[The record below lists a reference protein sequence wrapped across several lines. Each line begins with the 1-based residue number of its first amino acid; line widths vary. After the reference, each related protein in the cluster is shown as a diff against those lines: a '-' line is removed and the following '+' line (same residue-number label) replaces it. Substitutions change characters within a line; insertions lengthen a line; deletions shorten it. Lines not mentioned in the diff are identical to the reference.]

1 MQRKFA
7 ENARASILLSFLP
20 VKIWKIEIFPQF
32 EINEENFKSS
42 EFQNKRNF
50 LDEEGFLRNDR
61 RYLVVSLAGFIFKL
75 STHTSE
81 FVNEVINNALHV
93 ERDFINL
100 RYPDEEEFDAEEDD
114 PQFSFFH
121 HPFILNTEKKTKF
134 LFYDSREKQV
144 ILRRQ
149 AEVFGRLS
157 LDLPYLIIN
166 VSRDNI
172 IQDTL
177 IQLEMVIQDDPAAL
191 QKQFMVQFDGE
202 QGIDEGGVS
211 KGQLKL

>member
-1 MQRKFA
+1 MQ
-7 ENARASILLSFLP
+7 
-20 VKIWKIEIFPQF
+20 
-32 EINEENFKSS
+32 
-42 EFQNKRNF
+42 
-50 LDEEGFLRNDR
+50 
-61 RYLVVSLAGFIFKL
+61 IFK
-75 STHTSE
+75 
-81 FVNEVINNALHV
+81 VNLHVLARSNRVLALHV

-100 RYPDEEEFDAEEDD
+100 RYPDEEFDGEEDD

-177 IQLEMVIQDDPAAL
+177 VQLEMVIQDDPAAL

-211 KGQLKL
+211 KGQLWSLSITKMWLF

>member
-1 MQRKFA
+1 M
-7 ENARASILLSFLP
+7 
-20 VKIWKIEIFPQF
+20 
-32 EINEENFKSS
+32 
-42 EFQNKRNF
+42 
-50 LDEEGFLRNDR
+50 
-61 RYLVVSLAGFIFKL
+61 
-75 STHTSE
+75 
-81 FVNEVINNALHV
+81 

-100 RYPDEEEFDAEEDD
+100 RYPEEFDEEDD
-114 PQFSFFH
+114 PPFSFFY

-149 AEVFGRLS
+149 AEFNGRLS
-157 LDLPYLIIN
+157 LELPYLIIN

-177 IQLEMVIQDDPAAL
+177 VQLEMVIQDDPTAL

-211 KGQLKL
+211 KGQF